1 MRMYKI
7 LQFLSFLSFLFFSS
21 SALAISPD
29 AYEDDDSQ
37 NQAKLIL
44 INESTGPQ
52 HHNFDSADD
61 ADWVKFYGAAGKTYL
76 IRASNPGADCNAAF
90 ELYSSS
96 GQPIQINT
104 DPLTPYTVNNAR
116 KGIEE
121 SFQWICPANGFYFLK
136 AYFAVPQNFSGDKTN
151 YDLSVEDRT
160 APDLDGWISGL
171 VQKASDHTTPIAGAN
186 VQVSSSNVNTTYITD
201 QYGWYRSNSLGA
213 GVYSLTVTANAYKP
227 VTISV
232 TVYDGKTSNGSVY
245 MEDEPPKTY
254 YKDFDNDGYSDSNT
268 ITSTTRPDR
277 YKLAEELT
285 AISGDYNDSDA
296 AIHPGATEICDGKD
310 NNCNGQ
316 IDENFPL
323 YTYYRDAD
331 GDGYGDPSN
340 SIQSCSPTPPA
351 GYVTNKD
358 DCNDSDSYNK
368 GLISGSIINKCS
380 GQKISP
386 VKITVSG
393 NGKSETIDA
402 AGGNY
407 TISFVPN
414 TEYTVT
420 FEADGYEKREFP
432 KLQVM
437 PCQNVPV
444 TNIELTPVVKIS
456 GSITNKYFGQKI
468 SGVKITVSGNGKTE
482 TIDAADGNYTI
493 SFVPNIDYTVTFEA
507 AGYEKLEF
515 SKLKPEL
522 CQNDSEIDMD
532 LTPIVNL
539 SDVISILRIMSGISA
554 EPPISFKDQ
563 KIEIFHAIWILQ
575 EISGLR
581 K

>member
-340 SIQSCSPTPPA
+340 SIQNCGTSPPQ
-351 GYVTNKD
+351 GYVKNNG
-358 DCNDSDSYNK
+358 DCNDSDAAIHPGATEICDGKDNNCNGQIDEGFPSTVVI
-368 GLISGSIINKCS
+368 GGDILNKCS
-380 GQKISP
+380 REKVSG
-386 VKITVSG
+386 VKITISG
-393 NGKSETIDA
+393 NSKTESIDA
-402 AGGNY
+402 VNGNY
-407 TISFVPN
+407 SISFVPN
-414 TEYTVT
+414 IDYAVT
-420 FEADGYEKREFP
+420 FEADGYEKLEFP
-432 KLQVM
+432 KLKAEF
-437 PCQNVPV
+437 CQNVPV
-444 TNIELTPVVKIS
+444 TNIEMTPL
-456 GSITNKYFGQKI
+456 
-468 SGVKITVSGNGKTE
+468 VS
-482 TIDAADGNYTI
+482 
-493 SFVPNIDYTVTFEA
+493 
-507 AGYEKLEF
+507 
-515 SKLKPEL
+515 L
-522 CQNDSEIDMD
+522 C
-532 LTPIVNL
+532 
-539 SDVISILRIMSGISA
+539 DVISILRIMSGISA

-563 KIEIFHAIWILQ
+563 KMELFHAIWILQ
-575 EISGLR
+575 RIAGLR
-581 K
+581 

>member
-7 LQFLSFLSFLFFSS
+7 LRFLLFLSFLFFSS

-44 INESTGPQ
+44 TNESTGPQ
-52 HHNFDSADD
+52 HHNFDKADD
-61 ADWVKFYGAAGKTYL
+61 ADWVKFYGTAGKTYL
-76 IRASNPGADCNAAF
+76 IRASNPGADCDAAF

-104 DPLTPYTVNNAR
+104 DPLIPFMVNEYR
-116 KGIEE
+116 KGREE

-151 YDLSVEDRT
+151 YDLSIEDRT

-171 VQKASDHTTPIAGAN
+171 VQKASDHNTAIAGAK
-186 VQVSSSNVNTTYITD
+186 VQISSSNVNTTYITD

-213 GVYSLTVTANAYKP
+213 GDYSLTVTANAYKP
-227 VTISV
+227 VTTSV
-232 TVYDGKTSNGSVY
+232 IVYDGKTSNGSVF
-245 MEDEPPKTY
+245 MEEEPPKTY
-254 YKDFDNDGYSDSNT
+254 YKDFDNDGYSEG
-268 ITSTTRPDR
+268 TSVTSSTRPTDH
-277 YKLAEELT
+277 KLAAELIAT
-285 AISGDYNDSDA
+285 SGDCNDADA
-296 AIHPGATEICDGKD
+296 AIHTGAIEICDGKD

-316 IDENFPL
+316 VDENFPL

-380 GQKISP
+380 GQKISG

-402 AGGNY
+402 AGENY
-407 TISFVPN
+407 SISFVPN
-414 TEYTVT
+414 IDYTVT
-420 FEADGYEKREFP
+420 FEADGYEKREFS
-432 KLQVM
+432 KLQVT
-437 PCQNVPV
+437 PCQNAPV
-444 TNIELTPVVKIS
+444 TNIELTPVVKTS
-456 GSITNKYFGQKI
+456 GSITNKCFGQKV

-482 TIDAADGNYTI
+482 TIDAAGGNYSI
-493 SFVPNIDYTVTFEA
+493 SFVPDIDYTVTFEA
-507 AGYEKLEF
+507 DGYEKREF
-515 SKLKPEL
+515 PKLKPEL
-522 CQNDSEIDMD
+522 CQNASEINMEMI
-532 LTPIVNL
+532 PIVNL
-539 SDVISILRIMSGISA
+539 SDVISILRIMSGIGA
-554 EPPISFKDQ
+554 EPPLSLKEQ